1 MLACVDVLDDQ
12 IKCNAKT
19 KAITPL
25 VTHCIVVPIIL
36 AYNGKVFS
44 KAIAWIKVIPLF
56 CVFFFT
62 EVLKFC
68 SLHLFSIFLI
78 FSKDCNTN

>member
-1 MLACVDVLDDQ
+1 MEMLACVDVLDDQ

-19 KAITPL
+19 KANTPL
-25 VTHCIVVPIIL
+25 VTNCILVPIIL

-44 KAIAWIKVIPLF
+44 KAIAWFKVIPLF

-68 SLHLFSIFLI
+68 S
-78 FSKDCNTN
+78 